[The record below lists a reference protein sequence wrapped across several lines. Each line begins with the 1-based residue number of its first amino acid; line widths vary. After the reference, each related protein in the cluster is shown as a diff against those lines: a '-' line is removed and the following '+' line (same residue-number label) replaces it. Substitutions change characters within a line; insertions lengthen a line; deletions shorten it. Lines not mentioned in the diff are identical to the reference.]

1 MKKKSIFYLLLFILI
16 MPFSSCELLENQ
28 ELSEEDIV
36 SGLKTALQ
44 MGSETACSDLNEQN
58 GYFNNPLVKIL
69 LPEEADVIFSALND
83 PLVQSLGLDVELQ
96 KHIDSVV
103 LAINRSAEDVA
114 DDAKPIFVNT
124 ITNLTISDGINI
136 LQGKTVFSQSKDT
149 IVFDSIAATHYMEF
163 MTRNDLFALYEPK
176 INESLNK
183 DLGLGFTANDAWAT
197 LLWFY
202 NNYIVILGGYQAIE
216 EVNLST
222 FCANKGLDGLFLF
235 VGNQERAI
243 RKDPYT
249 WANDIIEKVFG
260 YVYVE

>member
-1 MKKKSIFYLLLFILI
+1 MKKNSFFCILLFILTFS
-16 MPFSSCELLENQ
+16 FSSCDLLENQ
-28 ELSEEDIV
+28 ELSEEEIV

-44 MGSETACSDLNEQN
+44 MGSENACADLNEQN

-69 LPEEADVIFSALND
+69 LPEEADIIFSVLND
-83 PLVQSLGLDVELQ
+83 PIVQSLGLNVELQ

-114 DDAKPIFVNT
+114 DDAKPIFVNA

-136 LQGKTVFSQSKDT
+136 LQGKTVFNQSKDSAT
-149 IVFDSIAATHYMEF
+149 FDSIAATHYMEF
-163 MTRNDLFALYEPK
+163 MTRNDLYALYEPK
-176 INESLNK
+176 INESLSK

-202 NNYIVILGGYQAIE
+202 NNYIVILGYQAIE

-235 VGNQERAI
+235 VGNQEKAI

-249 WANDIIEKVFG
+249 WANDILEKVFG